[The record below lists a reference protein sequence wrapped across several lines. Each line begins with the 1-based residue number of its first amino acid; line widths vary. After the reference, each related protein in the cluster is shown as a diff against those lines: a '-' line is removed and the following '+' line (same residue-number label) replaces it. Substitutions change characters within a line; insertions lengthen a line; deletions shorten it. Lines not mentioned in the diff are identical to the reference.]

1 MSTDLEPLSARRA
14 AQLQR
19 LLSRHEK
26 KAKTSIS
33 LSGELLRATDVV
45 AGKAQRSALV
55 ERALRRY
62 LQSILRRARH
72 QRDLALIAARAAV
85 TNRESDQVLELQTW
99 PE

>member
-1 MSTDLEPLSARRA
+1 MNKDLEHLSAKRTA
-14 AQLQR
+14 ELQR
-19 LLSRHEK
+19 LLSQHGK
-26 KAKTSIS
+26 KAKTSVS

-62 LQSILRRARH
+62 LKSILRRARH
-72 QRDLALIAARAAV
+72 QRDLALIAAAAAL
-85 TNRESDQVLELQTW
+85 TNRESDQVLALQAW

>member
-1 MSTDLEPLSARRA
+1 MTAHPEPLSAKRAAELRRA
-14 AQLQR
+14 
-19 LLSRHEK
+19 LSAHGK

-33 LSGELLRATDVV
+33 LSVDLLRATDVV

-62 LQSILRRARH
+62 FKVILRRARH
-72 QRDLALIAARAAV
+72 RQDLAAIAARSTV
-85 TNRESDQVLELQTW
+85 TNRESDQVLELQAW

>member
-1 MSTDLEPLSARRA
+1 MKKNLRPLSAERTA
-14 AQLQR
+14 ELQR
-19 LLSRHEK
+19 LLSQHGK
-26 KAKTSIS
+26 KAKTSVS

-62 LQSILRRARH
+62 LKFILRRARH
-72 QRDLALIAARAAV
+72 QRDVALIAARAAL
-85 TNRESDQVLELQTW
+85 TNRESDQVLSLQAW

>member
-1 MSTDLEPLSARRA
+1 MTTDLEHLSAKRA
-14 AQLQR
+14 AELQR
-19 LLSRHEK
+19 LLSQHGK

-62 LQSILRRARH
+62 LKSILRRARH
-72 QRDLALIAARAAV
+72 QRDLAAIAAGAAL
-85 TNRESDQVLELQTW
+85 TNRESDQVLEIQAW